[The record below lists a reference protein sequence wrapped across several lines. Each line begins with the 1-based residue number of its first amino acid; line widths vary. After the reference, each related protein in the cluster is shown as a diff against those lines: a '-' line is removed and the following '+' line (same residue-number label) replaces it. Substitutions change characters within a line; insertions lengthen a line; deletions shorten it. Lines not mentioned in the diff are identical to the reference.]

1 MALILSV
8 AAAAALFCRWLKQPV
23 VLGYLVAGIFVGPHF
38 SFFPSIVDH
47 SSVKSWA
54 EIGVIFLLFSIGL
67 EFSFK
72 KLMNVGGSALTIAS
86 LETAVMFFAGYTLAR
101 SIGWRPLESLYL
113 GGMISISSTAIIY
126 RTLTELN
133 LKQKKFS
140 KLVLGVLVIED
151 LVAVLL
157 IVLLTTLTVS
167 KQLEGGE
174 LIESV
179 LSLGFFLTIWIVM
192 GTFFLPSFLRFTR
205 SFLNAETLVILGVGL
220 CLAMVLIASK
230 AGFSPA
236 LGAFVMGSLL
246 SETLEGPRI
255 EQLVA
260 PVRDLF
266 SAVFFVSIGML
277 LDPSIAV
284 THWKLILVISAA
296 VLTLKP
302 LASFVGG
309 LIAGQSVRTS
319 FGAALCLSQI
329 GEFSFIIAS
338 LGIRSKVLRPEIPA
352 VAIFVSI
359 VTSFM
364 TPYWLRLSDPLTD
377 RFEAS
382 LKPSWREALKR
393 YASQLER
400 VQGESQWRDLLRAH
414 AVQSFMHTTL
424 SLALIL
430 GGRNLFLPFLV
441 SGLGLSPRIAQLA
454 GGMTTLFLAA
464 PFLWALAMGR
474 PRPEVEQAL
483 VRKRQY
489 RWIVF
494 LLHLVRIGLSLGL
507 LAFMVT
513 QFASFTWGLFF
524 VVSLGVLAFLS
535 RRLDRGYRWFEARF
549 LTNWESGETAGM
561 TDVSGAA
568 PIEKLTPWDAH
579 LSEYLIPPHHPEAG
593 ETLEAMKMREK
604 FGVSVALIERGIRRI
619 MAPSRKERLFPGDKV
634 FVIGT
639 DEAIA
644 KFQAWVELGHHEERT
659 LEITNEQYKL
669 TPLRIAPES
678 KFVGATIAESQFR
691 ERAGG
696 LVVGIERGSD
706 RILNP
711 DSKFALQAGDLV
723 WIVADKKRLKEL
735 RGV

>member
-1 MALILSV
+1 M
-8 AAAAALFCRWLKQPV
+8 
-23 VLGYLVAGIFVGPHF
+23 LGYLVAGILVGPHF
-38 SFFPSIVDH
+38 TFFPSIVDH

-72 KLMNVGGSALTIAS
+72 KLMNVGGSALLIAS

-101 SIGWRPLESLYL
+101 SIGWKPLESLYL
-113 GGMISISSTAIIY
+113 GGMVSISSTAIIY

-151 LVAVLL
+151 LVAVLV

-179 LSLGFFLTIWIVM
+179 LSLGFFLTVWIVL

-230 AGFSPA
+230 AGFAPA

-284 THWKLILVISAA
+284 SHWKLIIVISVG

-302 LASFVGG
+302 LASFVGS
-309 LIAGQSVRTS
+309 LLAGQSVRTS

-377 RFEAS
+377 RFES
-382 LKPSWREALKR
+382 LLPASWREALKR

-400 VQGESQWRDLLRAH
+400 VQGESHWKELLQAH
-414 AVQSFMHTTL
+414 AFQAFMHITI

-430 GGRNLFLPFLV
+430 GGRNLFLPFLT
-441 SGLGLSPRIAQLA
+441 GNLGITPRFAQPA
-454 GGMTTLFLAA
+454 GGMATLFLAA

-474 PRPEVEQAL
+474 PRRDVEQAL

-494 LLHLVRIGLSLGL
+494 LLHLVRIGLALGL
-507 LAFMVT
+507 LAFLIT
-513 QFASFTWGLFF
+513 QFASFTWGLSF

-535 RRLDRGYRWFEARF
+535 RRLDRGYRWFEERF
-549 LTNWESGETAGM
+549 LTNWESEDATGAIETPLG
-561 TDVSGAA
+561 T
-568 PIEKLTPWDAH
+568 IEKLTPWDAH
-579 LSEYLIPPHHPEAG
+579 LSEFLIPPHHPEAG
-593 ETLEAMKMREK
+593 ETLEAMKVREK

-619 MAPSRKERLFPGDKV
+619 MAPSRKERIFPGDKV
-634 FVIGT
+634 FVIGPE
-639 DEAIA
+639 EAIA
-644 KFQAWVELGHHEERT
+644 KFQAWVELGHQEERT
-659 LEITNEQYKL
+659 LEITNEQYRL
-669 TPLRIAPES
+669 TPFRVGSES

-696 LVVGIERGSD
+696 LVVGVERGGD

-711 DSKFALQAGDLV
+711 DSKFAIQAGDLI

-735 RGV
+735 RGL